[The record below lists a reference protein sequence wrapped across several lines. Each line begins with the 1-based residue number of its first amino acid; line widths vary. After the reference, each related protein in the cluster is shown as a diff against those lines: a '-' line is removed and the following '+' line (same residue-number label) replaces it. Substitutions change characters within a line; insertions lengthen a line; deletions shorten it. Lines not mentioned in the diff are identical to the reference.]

1 MPVAQ
6 AARVARDDIAA
17 TNRDTRTANGHASNG
32 QDTRDPPREG
42 DIDTMEITGEDAAF
56 ILGSGGKTK
65 TKLAHVSG
73 AGLSIVEKSGKVV
86 LEITGAP
93 EVRARA
99 KKYVQFVMV
108 QRVRP
113 VHLDPKD
120 HPDDLTIV
128 NIPYDAVSFVT
139 GKAGRFL
146 RMVEEEF
153 GTLLFFLQS
162 SGQPAKGHRDA
173 NATMQLAIFGD
184 VRPRRGSEL
193 KIMTATE
200 MKFPGHFTKT
210 VTDFCSEKLGFDT
223 DWLRISDEDYSYAL
237 GKGGSTRRKLSRASG
252 CIVEYVGQVAYFAG
266 TKAQRECAREYLGWV
281 LQQRIGAVHVN
292 YEQRPDCTSIMVP
305 APCIGYITGHRGV
318 SLRQIEE
325 ETKTFCFFEGS
336 VQEEVEHPKPLLIF
350 GLADGRK
357 YAETL
362 VWEKIIQKSGRTGD
376 WEPPEKGKGKG
387 KGRKGKGGK
396 KGGEDKDF
404 CSVTTDTLIVDEGEQ
419 IGSISMKISSEDAA
433 FVMGPQGRTK
443 RKVAYSSGT
452 NVEIRSVG
460 GSDRLWI
467 QGTEK
472 RRAKAQMYIKLVM
485 AQRLGP
491 VHIDEKDCEDLTIVD
506 VPGEAVSF
514 VTGKQGSFLRLMEEE
529 FGTLLFF
536 LDFNMNQHQNGRI
549 ERLAIL
555 GPMRARRGTEL
566 KVMAAVEMKCPG
578 HYTQDLKEVED
589 PSQGFGTDL
598 VYIADEDYSYA
609 LGKQGST
616 RKNIV
621 KQSGCL
627 VEYVGYV
634 AFLSGTRDER
644 KKARDYLLWLFE
656 QRRQSADEWQA
667 RQWEDGGE
675 DSQKGKGKGK
685 GKGKDAGKG
694 KPADPIVPV
703 EPADPED
710 DDWGDWGGD
719 SEEEESGPPAQSGPG
734 PIAYVTGPSKPGPNA
749 AAPFVS
755 REVELLDL
763 PPQLLDEAAWPDLD
777 MRAKPKKKR

>member
-1 MPVAQ
+1 M
-6 AARVARDDIAA
+6 D
-17 TNRDTRTANGHASNG
+17 
-32 QDTRDPPREG
+32 
-42 DIDTMEITGEDAAF
+42 ITGEDAAF

-65 TKLAHVSG
+65 NKLAQVSG
-73 AGLSIVEKSGKVV
+73 AGLYIVEKNGKVV
-86 LEITGAP
+86 LEMTGSP
-93 EVRARA
+93 QVRARA
-99 KKYVQFVMV
+99 KKYVEFVMV

-162 SGQPAKGHRDA
+162 SGAPTKGQRDTQ
-173 NATMQLAIFGD
+173 ATMQLAIFGD
-184 VRPRRGSEL
+184 KRPRRGSEL

-200 MKFPGHFTKT
+200 MKFPGHFTKH
-210 VTDFCSEKLGFDT
+210 VVDFCSEQDGFDT
-223 DWLRISDEDYSYAL
+223 DWLRIGDDDYSYAL

-266 TKAQRECAREYLGWV
+266 TKQQRDCAREYLRWV
-281 LQQRIGAVHVN
+281 LQQRVGPVHVE
-292 YEQRPDCTSIMVP
+292 YESRDHDCTCIMVP
-305 APCIGYITGHRGV
+305 AHCIGYITGHRGV

-336 VQEEVEHPKPLLIF
+336 VQDEVDNPKPLLIF
-350 GLADGRK
+350 GLEDDRK
-357 YAETL
+357 FAETL
-362 VWEKIIQKSGRTGD
+362 VWEKIIQKSKNGEWTQSTEKKGA
-376 WEPPEKGKGKG
+376 KGKGKG
-387 KGRKGKGGK
+387 KGRKGKDGK
-396 KGGEDKDF
+396 EGKEHREGKDKGEGKGKERYPELNEAVEQKRGETMIVEDGEKIG
-404 CSVTTDTLIVDEGEQ
+404 TTT
-419 IGSISMKISSEDAA
+419 MNISSEDAA
-433 FVMGPQGRTK
+433 FVMGPGGRTK

-460 GSDRLWI
+460 GVDRLQI
-467 QGTEK
+467 TGSEK
-472 RRAKAQMYIKLVM
+472 RRGKAQMYIKLVM

-491 VHIDEKDCEDLTIVD
+491 VHLEDEHTEDLTVVE

-536 LDFNMNQHQNGRI
+536 LDFNMNQHQDGRI

-578 HYTQDLKEVED
+578 HFTEKLQEQED
-589 PSQGFGTDL
+589 SQPGFGTDI

-621 KQSGCL
+621 KSSSCL
-627 VEYVGYV
+627 VEYVGNM
-634 AFLSGTRDER
+634 AFLSGTKDER
-644 KKARDYLLWLFE
+644 NKAREYLSWLFE
-656 QRRQSADEWQA
+656 QRRQTSDEWQA
-667 RQWEDGGE
+667 RQWQAADEGKP
-675 DSQKGKGKGK
+675 KGKGKGSK
-685 GKGKDAGKG
+685 GKEAELPGKG
-694 KPADPIVPV
+694 NAVVHDD
-703 EPADPED
+703 DPED
-710 DDWGDWGGD
+710 GWGDWGGD
-719 SEEEESGPPAQSGPG
+719 SDEDDVPAAPAPAQNGPG
-734 PIAYVTGPSKPGPNA
+734 PVAIITGPSKPGPNA